1 MIAMLWHKK
10 SINNNNA
17 AFITIEGNN
26 YRIQF
31 WFVTKSGAVV
41 EIMKNVDLIK
51 KKTTMIIEKLFIIVM
66 SSIKP

>member
-1 MIAMLWHKK
+1 MIAMIWHKK
-10 SINNNNA
+10 SINNNNV

-31 WFVTKSGAVV
+31 WFMTKSGAVDK
-41 EIMKNVDLIK
+41 IMKNVDLIK
-51 KKTTMIIEKLFIIVM
+51 KKTAMIIEKLFIIVM

>member
-1 MIAMLWHKK
+1 MTQK
-10 SINNNNA
+10 INKQQNP

-31 WFVTKSGAVV
+31 WFMTKSGAVDK
-41 EIMKNVDLIK
+41 IMKNVDLIK

>member
-41 EIMKNVDLIK
+41 KIMKNVDLIK
-51 KKTTMIIEKLFIIVM
+51 KKTAMIIEKLFIIVM